1 MLRRESAA
9 LLAPGA
15 GANDDW
21 REVGFCA
28 GTTWGAASD
37 SVEGLFV
44 LLGRL
49 LAGERPSGPASMTFT
64 GAPAAYNRAGSVPR
78 AFESQLRAEGGAE
91 RLLVLKLAETP
102 NVRSFASHL
111 LTKLLAERPA
121 READLIP
128 FAVERMRRLNVGLLM
143 IEGADNIMRCRHDE
157 RGQLLDMFGRIATG
171 LGVHVVG
178 AGDSINASFIA
189 TEAPVSF
196 LKVALATPGARTILQ
211 CLTER

>member
-9 LLAPGA
+9 LLTPRAV
-15 GANDDW
+15 ANDDW

-37 SVEGLFV
+37 SAEGLFM

-64 GAPAAYNRAGSVPR
+64 GAPATYNRAGSVPR

-102 NVRSFASHL
+102 GARSFVNHL
-111 LTKLLAERPA
+111 
-121 READLIP
+121 
-128 FAVERMRRLNVGLLM
+128 
-143 IEGADNIMRCRHDE
+143 
-157 RGQLLDMFGRIATG
+157 
-171 LGVHVVG
+171 
-178 AGDSINASFIA
+178 
-189 TEAPVSF
+189 
-196 LKVALATPGARTILQ
+196 
-211 CLTER
+211 